1 MSYNKNLK
9 LYVQNTNK
17 SSKKGFY
24 HQSLQVYSN
33 EIYEIYRKIN
43 EEGIPLENL
52 TDQIEFLKKKYN
64 IFKNKDKS
72 FNYLSLLNL
81 TNTVI
86 YKSDAITYETLAN
99 QLNEDLIIANNNLN
113 NKTNELQNCLQN
125 TTNFRTFKIPE
136 MYLFKN
142 ININKEYLIYIKEY
156 GIPQDGI
163 FIESLLEFIRIT
175 KM

>member
-1 MSYNKNLK
+1 MK

-17 SSKKGFY
+17 TSKKGFY

-43 EEGIPLENL
+43 EDGIPLENL

-64 IFKNKDKS
+64 VFKNKDKS
-72 FNYLSLLNL
+72 SNYLSLLNL

-99 QLNEDLIIANNNLN
+99 QLNEDLIIANINLN
-113 NKTNELQNCLQN
+113 NTKEQLQNALKNSSNYRSFQ
-125 TTNFRTFKIPE
+125 IPE
-136 MYLFKN
+136 MYLVKN
-142 ININKEYLIYIKEY
+142 ININQEYLIYIKEY

-163 FIESLLEFIRIT
+163 FKESLLEFIRIT

>member
-1 MSYNKNLK
+1 MSYNKNIK

-17 SSKKGFY
+17 SSKKEFY

-33 EIYEIYRKIN
+33 KIYEIYRKIN

-72 FNYLSLLNL
+72 LNYLSLLNL
-81 TNTVI
+81 TNTLI

-99 QLNEDLIIANNNLN
+99 QLNEDLIIANINLN
-113 NKTNELQNCLQN
+113 DKTEQLQNCLQN

-136 MYLFKN
+136 MYLVKN

-163 FIESLLEFIRIT
+163 FKESLLEFIRIT
-175 KM
+175 QM

>member
-64 IFKNKDKS
+64 VFKNKDKS

-113 NKTNELQNCLQN
+113 NKTEQLQNCLNSSNYRSFQ
-125 TTNFRTFKIPE
+125 IPE
-136 MYLFKN
+136 MYLVKN
-142 ININKEYLIYIKEY
+142 ININQEYLIYIKEY